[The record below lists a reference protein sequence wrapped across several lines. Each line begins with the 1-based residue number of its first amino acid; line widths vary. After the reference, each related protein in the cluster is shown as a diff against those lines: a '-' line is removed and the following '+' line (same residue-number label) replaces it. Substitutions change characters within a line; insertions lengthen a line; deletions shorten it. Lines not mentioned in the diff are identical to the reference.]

1 MGEEILRKMKIEA
14 IPRLLSTV
22 KVAGYDQVAEKL
34 QIQKSEVESYIID
47 AIKEGII
54 KAKLDE
60 FQ

>member
-1 MGEEILRKMKIEA
+1 MKVEA
-14 IPRLLSTV
+14 IPRLLTNV
-22 KVAGYDQVAEKL
+22 KSASYDQVAQRLDIK
-34 QIQKSEVESYIID
+34 KSEVESYIID